1 MTYLVGLPK
10 NAQYVTKT
18 NKEHF
23 LVTVFPAYRDS
34 WPIIVWRTQDTQK
47 FLPLMH
53 LITDS
58 QESNT
63 WLSNLTLQIPT
74 GSSDVQSLSEAITDP
89 GEDLQSYK
97 GEQGT

>member
-1 MTYLVGLPK
+1 
-10 NAQYVTKT
+10 
-18 NKEHF
+18 
-23 LVTVFPAYRDS
+23 
-34 WPIIVWRTQDTQK
+34 
-47 FLPLMH
+47 MH

-74 GSSDVQSLSEAITDP
+74 GRGDVQSLSEAITDP